1 MIVAYHHPTSLE
13 EALALLARKQPRT
26 VPLAGGSALNRPSPE
41 QLAAVDLQELGL
53 SQVDASGK
61 LLKIGATTTLQTLL
75 SHLDR
80 IPALKEV
87 VLREANYNLRQ
98 VASLAGTLVAA
109 DGRSPLATAFL
120 ALDATLE
127 LLPGQDPEHPTQDPE
142 EIALGDLLPLR
153 SERLPGRLITQIS
166 IPLNVELAYEYVAR
180 TPADLPLVCVA
191 VVVWPSGRTRLALGG
206 YGKAPALAFDG
217 SEGEGVETAAR
228 SAYSQAQDA
237 WATAEYRREVAAV
250 LAGRCLQSLRPAE
263 EPTSQ

>member
-1 MIVAYHHPTSLE
+1 MIVAHHHPTSLE